1 MLKLKGLELESSGV
15 YRVRVENEFE
25 VKWENFTLIVTEP
38 PQVCIY
44 VHCTILNYADI
55 EGVPKNMGIQWQIG
69 YLLQITAFSVGIIIL
84 NVRIIYKD
92 YRICHWI
99 PMFIWTP

>member
-1 MLKLKGLELESSGV
+1 MKDLINSNDSRSDIKLKGLINSNISRSMLKLKGLELESSGV

-44 VHCTILNYADI
+44 VHCTILDYADI
-55 EGVPKNMGIQWQIG
+55 RWYDKNHKVVDVL
-69 YLLQITAFSVGIIIL
+69 YII
-84 NVRIIYKD
+84 
-92 YRICHWI
+92 
-99 PMFIWTP
+99 